1 MDRATP
7 REPTAPK
14 YGVPLTGDTWM
25 GWTIREGAF
34 APTGK
39 LEGLEAEDD
48 AVLVWVG
55 GKSEVTLQPGIQHQ
69 KKRVRF
75 MRQSGMIDLLPRGTS
90 FDEVTWR
97 GEASTCTSVGFNAAK
112 VERVLGRKITLDPER
127 LRTAVTDAHV
137 VDLVQRLQ
145 AQARLGQPW
154 GSLYVEGLSLTL
166 ASYVFGRYGPAEK
179 LRDDGR
185 SLTPLQWEQLVA
197 FVEDH
202 LGDNLSLPHLA
213 SLVGYSADH
222 FARLFKRAFRLSPY
236 QYILER
242 RVERA
247 KSMLRGRAHSIAEVA
262 VICGFAS
269 QAHLHAAFRART
281 GLTPGA
287 FRRS

>member
-1 MDRATP
+1 MDRAAQ
-7 REPTAPK
+7 REPTTPK
-14 YGVPLTGDTWM
+14 YGVALTGDA
-25 GWTIREGAF
+25 WTAWTLRVGSF
-34 APTGK
+34 AAAGK
-39 LEGLEAEDD
+39 LEGLEAQDD
-48 AVLVWVG
+48 AVLVWTG
-55 GKSEVTLQPGIQHQ
+55 GKSEVALQPGVQHQ
-69 KKRVRF
+69 RKRVRF
-75 MRQSGMIDLLPRGTS
+75 VRQSGMIDLLPKGTS
-90 FDEVTWR
+90 FEEVVWQ
-97 GEASTCTSVGFNAAK
+97 GEASTCTSVGFDAAL
-112 VERVLGRKITLDPER
+112 VERMLGRKIALDPER

-145 AQARLGQPW
+145 AQARQGQPW

-166 ASYVFGRYGPAEK
+166 ASYVFGRYGPSETP
-179 LRDDGR
+179 REDGS

-202 LGDNLSLPHLA
+202 LGDSLSLPHLA

-222 FARLFKRAFRLSPY
+222 FARLFKRAFRVSPH

-247 KSMLRGRAHSIAEVA
+247 KSMLRTRSHSIAEVA

>member
-1 MDRATP
+1 MT
-7 REPTAPK
+7 PK
-14 YGVPLTGDTWM
+14 YGVPLTGDA
-25 GWTIREGAF
+25 WTAWTLRVGSF
-34 APTGK
+34 AATGR
-39 LEGLEAEDD
+39 LEGLEAQDD
-48 AVLVWVG
+48 AVLVWTG
-55 GKSEVTLQPGIQHQ
+55 GRSEVTLQPGIQHQ

-75 MRQSGMIDLLPRGTS
+75 VRQSGMIDLLPKGTS
-90 FDEVTWR
+90 FDEVVWH
-97 GEASTCTSVGFNAAK
+97 GEASTCTSVGFDAAQ
-112 VERVLGRKITLDPER
+112 VQRLLGTKIALDPER

-145 AQARLGQPW
+145 AQARQGQPW
-154 GSLYVEGLSLTL
+154 GSLYVEGLSLAL
-166 ASYVFGRYGPAEK
+166 ASYVFGRYGPSQTP
-179 LRDDGR
+179 RDDGS

-222 FARLFKRAFRLSPY
+222 FARLFKRAFRVSPH

-247 KSMLRGRAHSIAEVA
+247 KAMLRTRSHSIAEVA
-262 VICGFAS
+262 LSCGFAS
-269 QAHLHAAFRART
+269 QAHLHATFRART